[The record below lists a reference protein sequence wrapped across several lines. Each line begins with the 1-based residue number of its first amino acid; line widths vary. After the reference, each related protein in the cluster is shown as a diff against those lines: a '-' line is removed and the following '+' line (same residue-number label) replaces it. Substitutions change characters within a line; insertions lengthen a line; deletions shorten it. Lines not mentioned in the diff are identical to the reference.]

1 MSDSGNSGSTPS
13 QGAKPYI
20 LTVAATLLIVAIVA
34 AGLFWWQSGVGRVP
48 RNDAGAIEGQVTRV
62 RNDNMRI
69 ETSDGSV
76 TIDTWAVCGDNTRQ
90 HISEGDR
97 VQVYANRD
105 LFSYDAWR
113 ILDENGESAC
123 PR

>member
-1 MSDSGNSGSTPS
+1 MSGDEGSGSQRNIKS
-13 QGAKPYI
+13 HVI
-20 LTVAATLLIVAIVA
+20 TVIATLAIVA
-34 AGLFWWQSGVGRVP
+34 VVIAGLLWWQSGVGRVP
-48 RNDAGAIEGQVTRV
+48 RNSDGAIEGSVTRV
-62 RNDNMRI
+62 WQDKMRV

-90 HISEGDR
+90 HISEGDT

-113 ILDENGESAC
+113 ILDEAGEPAC